1 MLVAHVTC
9 MLYVKVITYNDIHLP
24 IDPMYHNVAVL
35 FITRYTVV
43 YGKSISVINKKT
55 FWLEMSVCNFFGW
68 NEDIF
73 VNILNISQYY
83 TLC

>member
-35 FITRYTVV
+35 FITRYTVL
-43 YGKSISVINKKT
+43 YWKIYFSNIKN
-55 FWLEMSVCNFFGW
+55 LEMSVCNFFGC

-73 VNILNISQYY
+73 VNILNICHIM
-83 TLC
+83 LN

>member
-35 FITRYTVV
+35 FITRYTVLDWKI
-43 YGKSISVINKKT
+43 YFSN
-55 FWLEMSVCNFFGW
+55 
-68 NEDIF
+68 
-73 VNILNISQYY
+73 
-83 TLC
+83 